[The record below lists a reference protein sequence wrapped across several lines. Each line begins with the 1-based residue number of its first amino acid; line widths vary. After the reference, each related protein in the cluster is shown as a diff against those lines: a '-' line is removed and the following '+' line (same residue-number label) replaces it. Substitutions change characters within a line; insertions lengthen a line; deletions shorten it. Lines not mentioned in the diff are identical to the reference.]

1 LVPTLPVFVQHDLK
15 PALNPRIVV
24 ILAKVRMLS
33 AIGSVR
39 PMDAFLD
46 FVANLT
52 KTEIIVF
59 AFVVVLGALLLPLS
73 SGARSAL
80 VLVLI
85 ALSVFTL
92 IGGGMDYVAS
102 LFR

>member
-1 LVPTLPVFVQHDLK
+1 
-15 PALNPRIVV
+15 
-24 ILAKVRMLS
+24 
-33 AIGSVR
+33 
-39 PMDAFLD
+39 MDAFLD
-46 FVANLT
+46 FLTGLT
-52 KTEIIVF
+52 KAEIVAF
-59 AFVVVLGALLLPLS
+59 AFVVLLGALLLPLS

>member
-1 LVPTLPVFVQHDLK
+1 M
-15 PALNPRIVV
+15 N
-24 ILAKVRMLS
+24 
-33 AIGSVR
+33 
-39 PMDAFLD
+39 AFLD

>member
-1 LVPTLPVFVQHDLK
+1 MH
-15 PALNPRIVV
+15 AL
-24 ILAKVRMLS
+24 
-33 AIGSVR
+33 
-39 PMDAFLD
+39 LD

-59 AFVVVLGALLLPLS
+59 AFVVLLGALLLPLS

-80 VLVLI
+80 VLALI

-92 IGGGMDYVAS
+92 IGGGMDYVVG
-102 LFR
+102 LLR